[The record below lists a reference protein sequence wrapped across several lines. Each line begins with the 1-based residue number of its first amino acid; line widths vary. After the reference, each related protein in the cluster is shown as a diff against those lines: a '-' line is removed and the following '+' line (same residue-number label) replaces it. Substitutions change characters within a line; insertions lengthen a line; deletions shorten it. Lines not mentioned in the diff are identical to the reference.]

1 MPIEKLR
8 ALCDEHDV
16 HWKDS
21 YGPGTLVLELY
32 EKTTESTLTGPVF
45 VTDYPKEVSPLSRDH
60 REVPELVE
68 RFEAIVAGRELCNA
82 FSELTDPDEQ
92 RIRFEAQ
99 ARLREEGD
107 EEAMAV
113 DLDYVRALEHGL
125 PPTAGLGVGIDRL
138 VMLLTGADS
147 IRDVLLFPTMRP
159 EAGD

>member
-1 MPIEKLR
+1 
-8 ALCDEHDV
+8 
-16 HWKDS
+16 
-21 YGPGTLVLELY
+21 LVLELY

-68 RFEAIVAGRELCNA
+68 RFEVIVAGRELCNA

-92 RIRFEAQ
+92 RLRFEAQ

-159 EAGD
+159 EAD